1 MREISRNPTPV
12 VACQGWW
19 AAAPG
24 GTRHKLVLALFAAGL
39 LATPRA
45 DAAPEPSSKP
55 VQPYVD
61 LQTVGLPA
69 VVHGRLVNYIFVAI
83 RLKIAPGV
91 DASRLQ
97 QGEPFIRDALIHASA
112 RTPFN
117 PPDNGVRLDE
127 ARLKVEV
134 LKEAQARF
142 GPGKVSGVEVRS
154 QTPQRRAGIPGASGL
169 SLGPAPG

>member
-1 MREISRNPTPV
+1 MPV
-12 VACQGWW
+12 VACQVRW

-24 GTRHKLVLALFAAGL
+24 NMRRKLVLALFAVGL

-55 VQPYVD
+55 VQPYMD

-134 LKEAQARF
+134 LKVAQARF
-142 GPGKVSGVEVRS
+142 GGGKVSGVEIRS
-154 QTPQRRAGIPGASGL
+154 QTPQRRAGVPGASRL
-169 SLGPAPG
+169 SLRPAPG